1 MNTEKMKIQNILK
14 LVESSGKKIQEE
26 VDNVNLLYIRDNVA
40 LKN

>member
-1 MNTEKMKIQNILK
+1 MNTETMKIQNILK

>member
-1 MNTEKMKIQNILK
+1 MKVQNILK